1 MSNSLLDWELNF
13 KSNSEF
19 AELFSFKHCGQ
30 KWTISFLNFGYKQF
44 DGEKEYYNF
53 SAA

>member
-1 MSNSLLDWELNF
+1 MSNSLLDGELNF

-19 AELFSFKHCGQ
+19 AELFSFKHCSQ
-30 KWTISFLNFGYKQF
+30 KLIISFLNSEYKQF
-44 DGEKEYYNF
+44 DGEREYYNF